1 MTTHLDLLWQLPAV
15 FTAVPLVHRL
25 LPFKLAARAIP
36 LFYAIVSLVVMA
48 MPDRVDLALAAAGLI
63 SLIHNRMG
71 LRLSEDPPPDMKQV
85 REAVS
90 NAGALAWDY
99 IVSYLQKARTAGSSQ
114 EPIVHDKPDDDNSEH
129 EEFPDPPKPP
139 EGKVTQR
146 IPRL

>member
-1 MTTHLDLLWQLPAV
+1 M
-15 FTAVPLVHRL
+15 

-48 MPDRVDLALAAAGLI
+48 LPDRLDLALAAAGLI

-90 NAGALAWDY
+90 NASALTWDY
-99 IVSYLQKARTAGSSQ
+99 IMAYLHKVRRSGPFQ
-114 EPIVHDKPDDDNSEH
+114 EPIVHDSSEDDNSGH

-139 EGKVTQR
+139 EGKITQR